1 MTPEEI
7 AHKYVHGNHDA
18 LTDNQEKIDMA
29 KDIRDYAR
37 KEAED
42 FATFNVQEFLA
53 PLLPIFKMKDEEIWD
68 RFMEWKSKNK
78 SV

>member
-7 AHKYVHGNHDA
+7 AYKYVHQDHDA

-42 FATFNVQEFLA
+42 FVMFNIQEFLT
-53 PLLPIFKMKDEEIWD
+53 PLLPAFKLTNQELWD
-68 RFMEWKSKNK
+68 KFNEWKTENIK
-78 SV
+78 

>member
-7 AHKYVHGNHDA
+7 ASKYIEAPDGLIISKKMA
-18 LTDNQEKIDMA
+18 DMA

-42 FATFNVQEFLA
+42 FALFGIKEFLT
-53 PLLPIFKMKDEEIWD
+53 PLIPAFKMTDDEMWD
-68 RFMEWKSKNK
+68 RFMESKIK
-78 SV
+78 K

>member
-7 AHKYVHGNHDA
+7 AHKYVHGEHGA
-18 LTDNQEKIDMA
+18 LTDSQEKKDMA

-42 FATFNVQEFLA
+42 FAMFNIQTFLA
-53 PLLPIFKMKDEEIWD
+53 PLLPAFKMTNEEIWNK
-68 RFMEWKSKNK
+68 FNEWKINK
-78 SV
+78 K